1 MADYTVHN
9 SKVFKVGLKD
19 FAERDIKPKLEAV
32 LRDVAQRMVN
42 AIDGAFEP
50 FEQYGGGTTQ
60 FPVWEGQL
68 HDATGVGV
76 YIDGRLSS
84 YLPTKKGFDPQTDG
98 AETDIIGS
106 ERLQQAL
113 NSAVSQFSKGIWI
126 VLFSAVPYA
135 YDVNAVGSPWH
146 RGKGF
151 FGSLKNLL
159 IDDVFAGLKPIAPSL
174 ENPNS
179 LFDL

>member
-1 MADYTVHN
+1 MADYAAHN
-9 SKVFKVGLKD
+9 SRVFKVGLKNYAD
-19 FAERDIKPKLEAV
+19 SVITPKIEAV

-42 AIDGAFEP
+42 TIDRAFEP

-76 YIDGRLSS
+76 YINGKLSS
-84 YLPTKKGFDPQTDG
+84 YLPTKKGFDEQVYEDEDG
-98 AETDIIGS
+98 IIGS

-113 NSAVSQFSKGIWI
+113 NAAVSQFSKGIWI

-135 YDVNAVGSPWH
+135 YKVNTFGSPRH

-151 FGSLKNLL
+151 FERTKSLL
-159 IDDVFAGLKPIAPSL
+159 IDDVFAGLRPIAPGL
-174 ENPNS
+174 NNPNS
-179 LFDL
+179 LGL